1 VDEKALGRRLQL
13 ARKRAGLTQQELC
26 QKAGLSYSTLAKI
39 ERGAIRSPSAFT
51 VAHIAAATG
60 SRLDDLLDA
69 GGQVMGAPPEP
80 AKKRSKIE
88 RGAIRSPSAF
98 TVAHIAAATGSR
110 LEDLLDMAGGQVM
123 GAAPEQAKKRS
134 KNGVRFVYF
143 DVHGTLV
150 RYYQRAFTDA
160 GEELGVPADR
170 VETSFWRHND
180 DICSGAMNF
189 EQFNSAIAAELNV
202 PSFDWRKYYM
212 SNIEP
217 IPGVAD
223 LVHWVAGNYEIGIL
237 SNNMP
242 GFIDE
247 LRSREVIP
255 KADYKVII
263 DSSVL
268 HMVKPGPKIYE
279 KAIELAAMQPNEIL
293 LIDDTR
299 PFLTAADRTGMQIQW
314 FNDLEPEDSISRVK
328 QALAF

>member
-80 AKKRSKIE
+80 
-88 RGAIRSPSAF
+88 
-98 TVAHIAAATGSR
+98 
-110 LEDLLDMAGGQVM
+110 
-123 GAAPEQAKKRS
+123 AKKRS

-263 DSSVL
+263 DSSLL